1 MKSRILVIE
10 PSQNFAQFLE
20 YALQQ
25 EGYEVR
31 VFWNSVEALEQCQ
44 NWEPHLVI
52 SEIETTPKP
61 GFEILS
67 EFAKLYPK
75 CHRVL
80 LTDQDIEEWI
90 EELHTH
96 GITNAYT
103 KGLPFHTHEFLLRI
117 RQLLSRDLFG
127 LEPYFPSR
135 DEYKVW
141 KLRKPSDIEDVSQY
155 LVGHCVPPLNSNH
168 IRMVIIETLTNAMFY
183 GARDEQGANKLDWDR
198 HFELPEELA
207 ITLEYASDV
216 DKIGFA
222 VRDSGGK
229 LDSQTVLYWL
239 KRQICK
245 DENGLPQGIFDH
257 HGRGLFLTRKL
268 MDRLYINV
276 EKGRRS
282 ECVLLYYRESAPTK
296 YKPIS
301 IAEIEP
307 N

>member
-20 YALQQ
+20 HALSL

-31 VFWNSVEALEQCQ
+31 AFSNSDQALSFCE
-44 NWEPHLVI
+44 NWTPDLVI
-52 SEIETTPKP
+52 SEIDTSPMS
-61 GFEILS
+61 GFQLLS
-67 EFAKLYPK
+67 ELGQRFPK
-75 CHRVL
+75 CIRVL
-80 LTDQDIEEWI
+80 LTDQDIEQWI
-90 EELHTH
+90 SELHQG

-103 KGLPFHTHEFLLRI
+103 KGLPFHTEEFLLRI
-117 RQLLSRDLFG
+117 KQLLSRDIFG
-127 LEPYFPSR
+127 LGAYFPTQI
-135 DEYKVW
+135 EYKEW

-155 LVGHCVPPLNSNH
+155 LVQHCVPPLNSNH

-183 GARDEQGANKLDWDR
+183 GARDEEGANKLDWDR
-198 HFELPEELA
+198 HFELDESLA
-207 ITLEYASDV
+207 IRLEYASDEE
-216 DKIGFA
+216 KIGFA
-222 VRDSGGK
+222 VRDFGGK

-276 EKGRRS
+276 EKGKTS
-282 ECVLLYYRESAPTK
+282 ECVLLYYRECAPSK

-301 IAEIEP
+301 IAEL
-307 N
+307 